1 MRRAVCA
8 RPAFNTRFAAA
19 RARAAAPATPV
30 AMRVSLRKDGTL
42 KGHQSRVFDLRWSP
56 THPARVASVGEAGAH
71 IWDVGGAVRRK
82 VSFPGT
88 ELMRVCWHPDG
99 EHVLTGSAQG
109 KIVVHAADDGHA
121 IATLDASTEDE
132 VYGVEVLSSE
142 GLLAAGAGDTV
153 QLWDLQRATKMCQVK
168 LPALTGGVNFGGEH
182 RNPDGAAYLFCL
194 AARGRILSAA
204 LSDGTVRLLDSET
217 LQTLQ
222 VLGEHPNPDPNP
234 RPYANPNPNP
244 TPNRKPNPYPSPNL
258 SP

>member
-1 MRRAVCA
+1 
-8 RPAFNTRFAAA
+8 
-19 RARAAAPATPV
+19 
-30 AMRVSLRKDGTL
+30 MRVSLRKDGTL

-121 IATLDASTEDE
+121 IATLDASAEDE

-194 AARGRILSAA
+194 SCSLAVKLI
-204 LSDGTVRLLDSET
+204 
-217 LQTLQ
+217 
-222 VLGEHPNPDPNP
+222 
-234 RPYANPNPNP
+234 
-244 TPNRKPNPYPSPNL
+244 
-258 SP
+258 

>member
-1 MRRAVCA
+1 
-8 RPAFNTRFAAA
+8 
-19 RARAAAPATPV
+19 
-30 AMRVSLRKDGTL
+30 MRVSLRKDGTL

-121 IATLDASTEDE
+121 IATLDASVEDE

-142 GLLAAGAGDTV
+142 GLLAAGAGDAV